1 MELYFKSPKQLI
13 MTILINKVKSIFSE
27 KNATRQ
33 LVITVASRQAKNNAL
48 QIKMNRAATWE
59 EFTGDIAGFDYVEG
73 FEYEIMVSKHKSANQ
88 FSLERVLTQT
98 RKNSDFNS

>member
-1 MELYFKSPKQLI
+1 
-13 MTILINKVKSIFSE
+13 
-27 KNATRQ
+27 
-33 LVITVASRQAKNNAL
+33 
-48 QIKMNRAATWE
+48 ATWE